1 MILKRRFD
9 PRKVTMY
16 VWPQLLAA
24 LVWSAAVYV
33 AYVVLGLSF
42 VSVPFGILGVFG
54 TALAIFLAFRNN
66 TAFGRWGEASQA
78 WAAITAASRTFAR
91 LLVTFTDSHQHTP
104 QYRAEAAEAFKRE
117 MVYRHI
123 AWVNALRM
131 HLRGHL
137 EAGLDE
143 LAPYLDKAEL
153 AELRQAPGKP
163 GHLLLTQGRRI
174 YDAMAAGT
182 LQGFDSFQLEGQ
194 LAALASQQAICE
206 RIKLIP
212 VPRQY
217 DYFTRLFVWTFIL
230 LTPLSLVGTLTAANG
245 GYWLIPLSLLFA
257 FVFAIVQRTGEV
269 NEEPFENRITDV
281 PLSAMCRAIE
291 RDVRAT
297 LGETNL
303 PPPMEPKD
311 GYLW

>member
-16 VWPQLLAA
+16 VWPQLLVA
-24 LVWSAAVYV
+24 LLWSAAVYG
-33 AYVVLGLSF
+33 AYVALGWSF

-78 WAAITAASRTFAR
+78 WTAITAASRTFAR
-91 LLVTFTDSHQHTP
+91 LIVTFTDSHRHTP
-104 QYRAEAAEAFKRE
+104 QYQAEAADAFKRE

-131 HLRGHL
+131 HLRGYL
-137 EAGLDE
+137 EDSIAE
-143 LAPYLDKAEL
+143 LAPYLDQAEL
-153 AELRQAPGKP
+153 ADLRQAPGKP

-174 YDAMAAGT
+174 YDAMASGI

-217 DYFTRLFVWTFIL
+217 DYFTRLFVWGFIV
-230 LTPLSLVGTLTAANG
+230 LTPLSLVGTLAHENG
-245 GYWLIPLSLLFA
+245 GYWLVPLTLLFA

-269 NEEPFENRITDV
+269 NEEPFANRITDV

-291 RDVRAT
+291 RDARAT
-297 LGETNL
+297 LGEADL
-303 PPPMEPKD
+303 PPLIEPKD

>member
-1 MILKRRFD
+1 MILKRNFD
-9 PRKVTMY
+9 PRKVTTY
-16 VWPQLLAA
+16 VWPQLLVA
-24 LVWSAAVYV
+24 LIWSTAIYI
-33 AYVVLGLSF
+33 AYLGWGWTFVV
-42 VSVPFGILGVFG
+42 VPFGVLGILG

-78 WAAITAASRTFAR
+78 WSAITATSRTFAR
-91 LLVTFTDSHQHTP
+91 LIVTFADAHAHTP
-104 QYRAEAAEAFKRE
+104 QYSAAGAAAFKRE
-117 MVYRHI
+117 MVYRHL

-131 HLRGHL
+131 QLRGHPDVS
-137 EAGLDE
+137 A
-143 LAPYLDKAEL
+143 LASYL
-153 AELRQAPGKP
+153 AEDDIAALRQTESKTGA
-163 GHLLLTQGRRI
+163 LLVMQGRRI
-174 YDAMAAGT
+174 YDAMAAGI

-194 LAALASQQAICE
+194 LAAMASQQAICE

-230 LTPLSLVGTLTAANG
+230 LTPLSLVRTLVHEGVGFLLVPLTL
-245 GYWLIPLSLLFA
+245 LIT

-281 PLSAMCRAIE
+281 PLTAICRIIE

-297 LGETNL
+297 LGETEL
-303 PPPMEPKD
+303 PPPPAPTN

>member
-1 MILKRRFD
+1 VILKRNFD
-9 PRKVTMY
+9 PRKVTTY

-24 LVWSAAVYV
+24 LAWSAAVYV
-33 AYVVLGLSF
+33 AYVVLGWTF
-42 VSVPFGILGVFG
+42 VSAPFGILGVLG
-54 TALAIFLAFRNN
+54 TALALFLAFRNN

-91 LLVTFTDSHQHTP
+91 LIVTFTDAHRHTP

-117 MVYRHI
+117 MVYRQI

-131 HLRGHL
+131 QLRGQM
-137 EAGLDE
+137 DVNE
-143 LAPYLDKAEL
+143 LASYLDSSEL
-153 AELRQAPGKP
+153 AALRQAPSKAGA
-163 GHLLLTQGRRI
+163 LLLAQGRRI
-174 YDAMAAGT
+174 YDAMASGI

-194 LAALASQQAICE
+194 LAALASQQAVCE

-217 DYFTRLFVWTFIL
+217 DYFTRLFVWLFIV
-230 LTPLSLVGTLTAANG
+230 LTPLSLVGSLVREGVGFLLVPLT
-245 GYWLIPLSLLFA
+245 LLFA

-281 PLSAMCRAIE
+281 PLSALCRGIE
-291 RDVRAT
+291 RDVRET
-297 LGETNL
+297 LGETAL
-303 PPPMEPKD
+303 PPKLEPKD

>member
-1 MILKRRFD
+1 MILKRNFD
-9 PRKVTMY
+9 PRKVTTY

-33 AYVVLGLSF
+33 AYVVLGWTF
-42 VSVPFGILGVFG
+42 VSAPFGILGILG
-54 TALAIFLAFRNN
+54 TALALFLAFRNN

-91 LLVTFTDSHQHTP
+91 LIVTFTDAHAHTP

-123 AWVNALRM
+123 AWANALRM
-131 HLRGHL
+131 QLRGQM
-137 EAGLDE
+137 DVNE
-143 LAPYLDKAEL
+143 LAPYLAAAEL
-153 AELRQAPGKP
+153 AALRQAPSKAGA
-163 GHLLLTQGRRI
+163 LLLAQGRRI
-174 YDAMAAGT
+174 YDAMASGI

-194 LAALASQQAICE
+194 LAALASQQAVCE
-206 RIKLIP
+206 RIKMIP

-217 DYFTRLFVWTFIL
+217 DYFTRLFVWLFIV
-230 LTPLSLVGTLTAANG
+230 LTPLSLAGTLVREEVG
-245 GYWLIPLSLLFA
+245 FLLVPLTVIFA

-281 PLSAMCRAIE
+281 PLSALCRGIE
-291 RDVRAT
+291 RDARET
-297 LGETNL
+297 LGETAL
-303 PPPMEPKD
+303 PPRLEPKD